1 MKLQSYEPP
10 NQRFEHVNMDIV
22 KLTPS
27 EGYTYVLTMIDRFSR
42 WPEAV
47 PMADQT
53 AETVAEAFKET
64 WVSRYGCP
72 SRITV
77 DQGRQFESE
86 LFRQLTANIGCQH
99 LRTTAYHPQCNGI
112 IERWHRT
119 VKAAIMCQQ
128 TESWVEKLPTIL
140 LGLRTAHK
148 PDIDASPAEMLYGQT
163 LRLPGEM
170 FDETTPTP
178 KPNNENEYVSQFR
191 EKRRKKKP
199 TSTAHHTTEKPFV
212 HGALTDCTHV
222 FVRNDRVRTSLT
234 PPFNGPYR
242 VTNRNDKFFKI
253 NENGKQTNISID
265 RLKPAFMPN
274 DNSTTT
280 PGNNN
285 DIPIRQTRSGRQVR
299 FPERYQ

>member
-47 PMADQT
+47 PMADPT

-140 LGLRTAHK
+140 LGLRAAHK

-191 EKRRKKKP
+191 EKRRKKNQHRLHITQQKNHSF
-199 TSTAHHTTEKPFV
+199 TVHSLTAHTYSSETTESEHHSHHHSMAHTV
-212 HGALTDCTHV
+212 
-222 FVRNDRVRTSLT
+222 
-234 PPFNGPYR
+234 
-242 VTNRNDKFFKI
+242 
-253 NENGKQTNISID
+253 
-265 RLKPAFMPN
+265 
-274 DNSTTT
+274 
-280 PGNNN
+280 
-285 DIPIRQTRSGRQVR
+285 
-299 FPERYQ
+299 